1 MTNDYHDKK
10 TMAISL
16 MSTMRLMG
24 LRALIGLIL
33 MGLMSC
39 SSSDDAVDN
48 NPPAPVLTE
57 VAISFS
63 GSESQEDAVTRAAG
77 KPLHDAGP
85 TQFTVWGYKDMSF
98 AADVYGDW
106 QTVFPGYAV
115 DWHDG
120 SAATTTTNSNG
131 WEYIKA
137 DPEQTIKYW
146 DFSAMAYRFFGVT
159 GGLTGV
165 DGTYG
170 ASNEYGTYKLTLS
183 ADASGV
189 NKDEIATNI
198 AATPYFSR
206 LWFSTGHPVAYPN
219 KKFGKP
225 VTLEFLKPLTRVRY
239 IFKYAYPREG
249 IKLTDASFK
258 PTADVAAAEEE
269 KVKIARKGTVT
280 VHYPKDGTET
290 KEWYTTEVD
299 DDKATRLTDL
309 TVDYDPEDDSK
320 DYVTLSSGMMTS
332 DGWYT
337 LLPNISQ
344 GSYTLS
350 VKVNGEDKSAVV
362 PQQYMQW
369 LPGYSYTYI
378 FKITDEG
385 GVEIGWV
392 EYAVTPWT
400 ELEADRTVYNW

>member
-1 MTNDYHDKK
+1 
-10 TMAISL
+10 MA
-16 MSTMRLMG
+16 LMG
-24 LRALIGLIL
+24 LIVL

-85 TQFTVWGYKDMSF
+85 TQFTVWGYKDMRF
-98 AADVYGDW
+98 VADVYGDM

-115 DWHDG
+115 DWHEG

-146 DFSAMAYRFFGVT
+146 DFSAKAYRFFGVT
-159 GGLTGV
+159 GTPSGA

-170 ASNEYGTYKLTLS
+170 GVGTYWTSGSYETYELTLS

-189 NKDEIATNI
+189 DKATIDANI

-206 LWFSTGHPVAYPN
+206 LWFSTGDPVAYPN

-258 PTADVAAAEEE
+258 PTDDIAAAEED

-280 VHYPKDGTET
+280 VHYPKEGKET

-299 DDKATRLTDL
+299 ANKDTRLPAL

-320 DYVTLSSGMMTS
+320 DYVTLSSGLMTS
-332 DGWYT
+332 DGWYV
-337 LLPNISQ
+337 LLPNNTQ

-350 VKVNGEDKSAVV
+350 VKVNGETKTAVV

-392 EYAVTPWT
+392 EYAVTSWT
-400 ELEADRTVYNW
+400 ELEADRPVYNW